1 MQGFPLPPGPP
12 TGAEPSSIVSPNHP
26 YYGTP
31 QPTPGGPNTNN
42 QRYHEEV
49 LGHYWHLLGHYH
61 HTSNSHLNLISVLE
75 KNRFP
80 CNILIVFIRVEA
92 PVRRSIHPTAIL

>member
-49 LGHYWHLLGHYH
+49 LLRIFLTFRKQLKPFKTQGGK
-61 HTSNSHLNLISVLE
+61 NSSDFLE
-75 KNRFP
+75 KLKLFP
-80 CNILIVFIRVEA
+80 EKLKILPI
-92 PVRRSIHPTAIL
+92 

>member
-26 YYGTP
+26 YGYGTP

-49 LGHYWHLLGHYH
+49 LSSLLA
-61 HTSNSHLNLISVLE
+61 LNTIKGQGSLLDP
-75 KNRFP
+75 N
-80 CNILIVFIRVEA
+80 
-92 PVRRSIHPTAIL
+92 

>member
-31 QPTPGGPNTNN
+31 QATPGGPNTNN

-49 LGHYWHLLGHYH
+49 LGHYWHFTL
-61 HTSNSHLNLISVLE
+61 
-75 KNRFP
+75 
-80 CNILIVFIRVEA
+80 VEA
-92 PVRRSIHPTAIL
+92 GFSFDHSWTLTEKPAN